1 MILYSRDASQDIARL
16 RSFLDQVNPGA
27 AQRAMALVFKAIEKL
42 PDFPDRGRHLDNS
55 GIRQITVRFGASGY
69 IVRYCALPETKD
81 ILIVRIWHAR
91 EARS

>member
-1 MILYSRDASQDIARL
+1 MIIYSLDARHDIARL

-27 AQRAMALVFKAIEKL
+27 AQRAMSMVFKAIDKL
-42 PDFPDRGRHLDNS
+42 QDFPDRGRRLNDT
-55 GIRQITVRFGASGY
+55 GIRQIMIRFGASGY
-69 IVRYCALPETKD
+69 VVRYAALADTKE